1 MTGHHEPAAVAR
13 ALRMAALTIRT
24 LGTVPA
30 GTLHA
35 RVFGF
40 MAAADFIEI
49 VSGLEA
55 TGIIES
61 MPGGILR
68 WVGNPAL
75 RQLN

>member
-1 MTGHHEPAAVAR
+1 
-13 ALRMAALTIRT
+13 
-24 LGTVPA
+24 
-30 GTLHA
+30 
-35 RVFGF
+35 
-40 MAAADFIEI
+40 MAAADFIGI